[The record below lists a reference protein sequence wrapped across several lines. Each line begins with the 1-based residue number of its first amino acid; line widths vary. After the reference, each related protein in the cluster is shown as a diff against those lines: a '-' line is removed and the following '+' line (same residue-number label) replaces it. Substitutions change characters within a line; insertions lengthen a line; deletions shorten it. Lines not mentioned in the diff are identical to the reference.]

1 MSSVQAIT
9 EDLKFSVRVAS
20 FYEFGDD
27 AKKDIVLRVGELMEE
42 IGKKHDFLVWRTQFE
57 TTSMEKNT

>member
-9 EDLKFSVRVAS
+9 EDFKFSVRVAS

-27 AKKDIVLRVGELMEE
+27 AKKEIVVRVGELMQE
-42 IGKKHDFLVWRTQFE
+42 IGKKHDFLVWTTQFE
-57 TTSMEKNT
+57 ITCKE